1 MRQFAFNM
9 DTLLRSMRTSL
20 LYRCA
25 VTQQGSAFEMART
38 VADIEKQIKKL
49 KEQIRKRHER
59 EARRVGKIAD
69 EAGLLERE
77 ISDEDLLKEFSAIAE
92 RFPKKA

>member
-1 MRQFAFNM
+1 
-9 DTLLRSMRTSL
+9 
-20 LYRCA
+20 
-25 VTQQGSAFEMART
+25 MART